1 MIENNLAQEQV
12 TTLEDYLEAVKNR
25 KWVVLATA
33 AAILV
38 LAIAMTSRQTP
49 IYVAT
54 GTVEVLPSISGSTN
68 GRVAAANMDLEAEK
82 MLGDSIREVVAEQ
95 LDIDLDL
102 LPDPNVEFL
111 PSSRVLFLESRNP
124 DPQFAADIVTFFSEA
139 YVDQRKM
146 TDESIYDNK
155 ILAINTQIDGL
166 QETLSVLEKQKTTLL
181 AERLKEARN
190 TSNSQAVRDGILAGL
205 DAQRT
210 QLQTDINFLSSG
222 IRTAQSQLQTEV
234 LNRDSSEDAASIIR
248 RATVPATASG
258 LSKSLVWIAAGIAG
272 LLFGTA
278 VAFLVERL
286 DATARD
292 ENDVALA
299 LRSKVLGSVPTF
311 GFGNRVGPSSAV
323 MLISDR
329 KPRLAQARESIR
341 RLRSSVQFAA
351 ASSDGQVFLMTSAFP
366 GEGKSV
372 VSINLAAAL
381 AQSGKKVALVNA
393 DMRRPTMEIMLNVPN
408 TDGLSNFLTGRDEVM
423 NLREVQGVAGLFFVP
438 SGPPPAN
445 PGELLGS
452 PQFERLIK
460 DLRTHA
466 DYVLIDSPPV
476 LSTADAVTASRY
488 ADGVVV
494 VVDSR
499 RTETSDLLRVR
510 EDLDR
515 AGAPLLGAVLN
526 KVRATGGIFSR
537 RDAYAYYGT
546 GQS

>member
-155 ILAINTQIDGL
+155 IVAINTQIDGL

>member
-1 MIENNLAQEQV
+1 MIDIKAGQDEV

-33 AAILV
+33 LSLLV
-38 LAIAMTSRQTP
+38 LAIAATSRQTP
-49 IYVAT
+49 MYVAK
-54 GTVEVLPSISGSTN
+54 GTVEVLPSLSGSERGTPESP
-68 GRVAAANMDLEAEK
+68 NMDLEAEK
-82 MLGDSIREVVAEQ
+82 ILGDEVRSAVASA
-95 LDIDLDL
+95 LNIDVAL
-102 LPDPNVEFL
+102 LKEPDVEFL
-111 PSSRVLFLESRNP
+111 PDSRVLFLERRDADPKVASEIVNAFANAYTQLRIDSNDAIYQSRI
-124 DPQFAADIVTFFSEA
+124 DPIKTEIAE
-139 YVDQRKM
+139 
-146 TDESIYDNK
+146 
-155 ILAINTQIDGL
+155 TQARIA
-166 QETLSVLEKQKTTLL
+166 VLEKQREDLETEKLAIGRDPNVTNIVKDTLI
-181 AERLKEARN
+181 EDID
-190 TSNSQAVRDGILAGL
+190 T
-205 DAQRT
+205 QR
-210 QLQTDINFLSSG
+210 QEVNAFIN
-222 IRTAQSQLQTEV
+222 TAQSSLRVLQTTLQEQV
-234 LNRDSSEDAASIIR
+234 IGQASAEPAASIIR
-248 RATVPATASG
+248 RATVPTSPSG
-258 LSKSLVWIAAGIAG
+258 ISNTIIWIAAGIAG

-292 ENDVALA
+292 EEDVALA
-299 LRSKVLGSVPTF
+299 LGSKVLGSVPTF
-311 GFGNRVGPSSAV
+311 GLGNRGGPSSAV
-323 MLISDR
+323 MLINDR

-341 RLRSSVQFAA
+341 RLRSSLQFAA

-372 VSINLAAAL
+372 VSANLAAAL
-381 AQSGKKVALVNA
+381 AQGGKKVALVNA
-393 DMRRPTMEIMLNVPN
+393 DMRRPTLELILNVPN

-423 NLREVQGVAGLFFVP
+423 NLREVQSVRGLFFVP

-488 ADGVVV
+488 TDGVIV

-515 AGAPLLGAVLN
+515 AGATLVGAVLN

>member
-1 MIENNLAQEQV
+1 VIENNSAQEQV

-33 AAILV
+33 AALVV
-38 LAIAMTSRQTP
+38 LAVAITSRQTP

-54 GTVEVLPSISGSTN
+54 ASVEVLPSISGSTN
-68 GRVAAANMDLEAEK
+68 ANPTPANMDLEAEK
-82 MLGDSIREVVAEQ
+82 MLGDSIRETVAER
-95 LDIDLDL
+95 LDIEVDF
-102 LPDPNVEFL
+102 LPNPDVEFL
-111 PSSRVLFLESRNP
+111 PTSRVLFLERRDA
-124 DPQFAADIVTFFSEA
+124 DPQQAADIVNFFSDA
-139 YVDQRKM
+139 YVEQRIEVDRNIYGAKIAALADQVE
-146 TDESIYDNK
+146 DLEVSISE
-155 ILAINTQIDGL
+155 LAM
-166 QETLSVLEKQKTTLL
+166 SRSEKV
-181 AERLKEARN
+181 AERLREIRR
-190 TSNSQAVRDGILAGL
+190 TTDTLAEH
-205 DAQRT
+205 DAIVASVSDEIT
-210 QLQTDINFLSSG
+210 AIQTDMNFASSDL
-222 IRTAQSQLQTEV
+222 RTAQSRLQAEV
-234 LNRDSSEDAASIIR
+234 LNRDSTEDAASVIR
-248 RATVPATASG
+248 RATVPASPSG
-258 LSKSLVWIAAGIAG
+258 LAKSVVWIAAGIAG
-272 LLFGTA
+272 ILFGTA

-311 GFGNRVGPSSAV
+311 GLGNRGGPSSAV
-323 MLISDR
+323 MLINDH

-351 ASSDGQVFLMTSAFP
+351 ASSDGQVFLMTSAYP

-372 VSINLAAAL
+372 VSANLAAAL

-393 DMRRPTMEIMLNVPN
+393 DMRRPTMEVILNVPN

-476 LSTADAVTASRY
+476 LSTADAVTASRFV
-488 ADGVVV
+488 DGVIV

-526 KVRATGGIFSR
+526 KVRATSGVFNR